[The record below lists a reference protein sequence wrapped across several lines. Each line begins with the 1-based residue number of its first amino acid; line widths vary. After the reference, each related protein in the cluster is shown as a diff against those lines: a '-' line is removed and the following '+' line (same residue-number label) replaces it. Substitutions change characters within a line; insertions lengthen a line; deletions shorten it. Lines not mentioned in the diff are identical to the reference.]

1 MKIVVLDGFTL
12 NPGDLSWS
20 PVEALGNLTVHERT
34 PANAVLARA
43 AGAAALL
50 TNKTVLSAEIIAAL
64 PDLRYIGVLATGYN
78 VVDLAAA
85 RARGIIVTN
94 IPSYGTYSVAQWA
107 IALLLE
113 MCCQVGRHATA
124 TRDGHWSRQPDFCC
138 RETPLL
144 ELAGRTLGL
153 IGVGAIGSRVAQIA
167 ATLGMTVIACDPS
180 GRIPAGVKGVSLET
194 LLAEADVV
202 SLHCPLTPATR
213 RLINREHLAL
223 MKPTAMLI
231 NTARGDL
238 VDEPALADALN
249 SGRLAGAALDVLSIE
264 PPPADHPLIHA
275 RNAIVTPHVAWATS
289 AARSR
294 LLNTA
299 ADNLC
304 HFLDG
309 KPINVVS

>member
-1 MKIVVLDGFTL
+1 MNIVVLDGYTL

-20 PVEALGNLTVHERT
+20 PLQALGNLTVHERT
-34 PANAVLARA
+34 PPQAVLARA
-43 AGAAALL
+43 AGAPALL
-50 TNKTVLSAEIIAAL
+50 TNKTVLSADIIAAL
-64 PDLRYIGVLATGYN
+64 PELRYIGVLATGYN

-85 RARGIIVTN
+85 RSRGIVVTN
-94 IPSYGTYSVAQWA
+94 IPSYGTYSVAQWT

-113 MCCQVGRHATA
+113 CACQVGRHTA
-124 TRDGHWSRQPDFCC
+124 AVCEGQWSAQPDFCC
-138 RETPLL
+138 RQTPLL
-144 ELAGRTLGL
+144 ELAGLTMGL

-167 ATLGMTVIACDPS
+167 AALGMTVIGHDPA
-180 GRIPAGVKGVSLET
+180 GRVPAGVKAVSLEE
-194 LLAEADVV
+194 LFGQADVV

-213 RLINREHLAL
+213 HVINREHLAL
-223 MKPTAMLI
+223 MKPTALLI

-238 VDEPALADALN
+238 VDEAALAAALN
-249 SGRLAGAALDVLSIE
+249 SGRLAGAALDVLSVE
-264 PPPADHPLIHA
+264 PPPADHVLIRA

-299 ADNLC
+299 VDNLR

-309 KPINVVS
+309 KPVNVVS